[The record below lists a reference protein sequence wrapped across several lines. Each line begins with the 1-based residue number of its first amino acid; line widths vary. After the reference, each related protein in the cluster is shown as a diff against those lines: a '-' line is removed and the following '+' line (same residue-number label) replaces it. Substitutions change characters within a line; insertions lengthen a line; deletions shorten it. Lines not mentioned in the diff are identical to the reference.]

1 MAQDVNTQELLNT
14 LEEAVQRRTSW
25 YTPFKCGWDMV
36 TYKNAVDTAGYY
48 IFFPREITDT
58 VPLDDSYKDKAAI
71 ARKWYRNFIS
81 EKDDDVVNIYEIYK
95 TWPTLKDDIFQ
106 VTYNKEFIATC
117 VKREYFKSNPR
128 LQIEISGLNHMLFTS
143 ADMVERFVKKNCPFL
158 SSCIERWKLLRAL
171 KEYLRIYNTQTLG

>member
-1 MAQDVNTQELLNT
+1 MTQDVDTQELLDT

-25 YTPFKCGWDMV
+25 YTPFKCGWDIA

-58 VPLDDSYKDKAAI
+58 VPLDDSCKDKAAI
-71 ARKWYRNFIS
+71 ARRWYKNFVS
-81 EKDDDVVNIYEIYK
+81 EKDDDVVSIYEIYK
-95 TWPTLKDDIFQ
+95 TWPALKDDIFQ

-117 VKREYFKSNPR
+117 VKREYFKSNPQ
-128 LQIEISGLNHMLFTS
+128 LQIEVNGLNHILFTS

-158 SSCIERWKLLRAL
+158 SSCVERWKLLTEL
-171 KEYLRIYNTQTLG
+171 KEHSREVHVARK